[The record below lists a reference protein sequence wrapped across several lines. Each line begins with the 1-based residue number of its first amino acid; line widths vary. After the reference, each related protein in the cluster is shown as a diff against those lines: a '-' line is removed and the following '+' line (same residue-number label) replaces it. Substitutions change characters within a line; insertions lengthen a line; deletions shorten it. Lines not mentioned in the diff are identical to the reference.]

1 MVKKLL
7 HGFFFSLA
15 FNKICRCVCGEGW
28 LVGVFFGFVSFIA
41 VFCLAS
47 FSLLLFLKLLELL
60 FVQAAFDI
68 IKNVD
73 KFQERFFFFLSFF
86 FPPYKNERL
95 FVLPDLLKS
104 HFSSLGGQMYCFEV
118 YETCSNFITMYCPSW
133 EWRCVETLLGSAEH
147 FPCGCCRPASVWLL
161 SRSALGLNQLAK
173 ASGAEKLTGEI
184 TLCEQNCWI
193 VFLWKSMQQWRNL
206 LPHHCIQC
214 IINYWPNTPCK
225 IQFSMSI
232 GTMELIAIRNR
243 SVHTLPSSAKVPF
256 VSINLNVDYWQVGAS
271 NWNDLK

>member
-1 MVKKLL
+1 M
-7 HGFFFSLA
+7 
-15 FNKICRCVCGEGW
+15 CGEGW

-73 KFQERFFFFLSFF
+73 KFQERFFFSFFLSFS
-86 FPPYKNERL
+86 PTPYKNERL

-104 HFSSLGGQMYCFEV
+104 HFSSSGGQMYCFEV

-161 SRSALGLNQLAK
+161 SRSALELNRLAK

-184 TLCEQNCWI
+184 TLCEPYVLAELLNCFS
-193 VFLWKSMQQWRNL
+193 VK
-206 LPHHCIQC
+206 
-214 IINYWPNTPCK
+214 INA
-225 IQFSMSI
+225 
-232 GTMELIAIRNR
+232 TMEKSIAP
-243 SVHTLPSSAKVPF
+243 SLHTMY
-256 VSINLNVDYWQVGAS
+256 N
-271 NWNDLK
+271 